1 MQLILT
7 TDVETGIQSNMS
19 TIEQKS
25 LDQKFDHAAL
35 IENLI
40 KDYEGHKDGDEN
52 TEKTLDSCNE
62 TLKDNSNGDATGDK
76 EVLSDGEDIIADER
90 VQVNSEENENK
101 VSEQSEQLKDLDNI
115 ESDEPGLNNIE
126 SGDEVQAEEENNDR
140 IGNCD
145 LETDG
150 AQPDSCEKSNDA
162 ILEVQNREQNGK
174 AVVEDNEKQ
183 VTTIEELNENQDV
196 AMDVDSTCLDR
207 DCKNEDSEVFNT
219 NVTSYDETSHVSTAN
234 DEIINISDEKE
245 EDARNSVE
253 KQNHD
258 QKPINTHTEMK
269 SSESDV
275 LCEPKNESDIKIID
289 NATPSEQKTGIITT
303 KDGGNLSVSPE
314 RKISTENSSEDKKK
328 LSHICKL
335 SNTLDILSDEEDEI
349 PQRDE
354 ENESQKE
361 RIGDSDKVCINID
374 DDDDIMLVDDNT
386 PLVNRE
392 LVDASKA
399 GDVSETC
406 KDETKL
412 NMTQETKTSTMKEET
427 LVKAEN
433 TIENERKESE
443 ENSELKSAVDCKKT
457 KPLLPTNFLK
467 TCKKN
472 LADMTRDE
480 LEQFCIMKIVEGVVD
495 RSNLAEIKNQ
505 LKTMAQN
512 LDEYK
517 KRTQMI
523 SKQNRDLQV
532 VLKSVQEEQ
541 KKGPDHVINPL
552 KITRSVGM
560 QVLMTDKCAARRKSV
575 AGPNNNTNN
584 KQIKSR
590 LINSKKT
597 QMIPVPRL
605 VPAVTTTNVS
615 NKSPTNKQAS
625 GSFLNGV
632 SVKSSPPAPKTEK
645 RTHSK
650 MQQNNP
656 DTVDL
661 TDDEPPS
668 KQPQRNINPP
678 VRLVP
683 PQNLM
688 ATPRQTFSSNINS
701 PRKVYIPISG
711 SQTQSVRPGQTFML
725 KAISPA
731 QGPRPRMAS
740 SLMCKQPSNVRVG
753 RQLTRHPAPLPEST
767 KQFEPPNWKS
777 LPPAPELKLSKV
789 ENGIVISWKIDGFIE
804 ENYEEIASFQLYA
817 YQETTSPP
825 NTALWKKIGDVKAL
839 PLPMACT
846 LTQFMA
852 GYKYYFAVRA
862 VDVKSRVGPFSEPGS
877 ILLLNKM

>member
-7 TDVETGIQSNMS
+7 TDVDTGIQSNMS

-40 KDYEGHKDGDEN
+40 KDYEGHNDGDDN
-52 TEKTLDSCNE
+52 AEKTLDSCDEIQN
-62 TLKDNSNGDATGDK
+62 DDGNNAAGDK
-76 EVLSDGEDIIADER
+76 EVLSDGEDNRTDER
-90 VQVNSEENENK
+90 VKEENKNK
-101 VSEQSEQLKDLDNI
+101 VPELSEQGKDLDDI
-115 ESDEPGLNNIE
+115 ESDEPELNNIE
-126 SGDEVQAEEENNDR
+126 SGDEVEAEEDNDDR
-140 IGNCD
+140 IGSCD
-145 LETDG
+145 LENDG
-150 AQPDSCEKSNDA
+150 AGCDVCEKYNDA
-162 ILEVQNREQNGK
+162 NTGVHNKEQNGT
-174 AVVEDNEKQ
+174 AEVEDNEKHAD
-183 VTTIEELNENQDV
+183 TIDE
-196 AMDVDSTCLDR
+196 AMDVDSTSIDQ
-207 DCKNEDSEVFNT
+207 DCENDVSEVND
-219 NVTSYDETSHVSTAN
+219 VSHDENNHVSTAN
-234 DEIINISDEKE
+234 DDVINLSDEKD
-245 EDARNSVE
+245 EDASNSVE
-253 KQNHD
+253 KQND
-258 QKPINTHTEMK
+258 DLELTNTHTQKK
-269 SSESDV
+269 SSKADV
-275 LCEPKNESDIKIID
+275 LNEPKNESD
-289 NATPSEQKTGIITT
+289 NTTSSEQKSGVVNT
-303 KDGGNLSVSPE
+303 KDGGSLSSSPE
-314 RKISTENSSEDKKK
+314 RKTSTENSGEDKKK

-335 SNTLDILSDEEDEI
+335 SNTLDILSDEEEEI
-349 PQRDE
+349 PQRDDE
-354 ENESQKE
+354 KEPQKDV
-361 RIGDSDKVCINID
+361 IGDNDKVCINID
-374 DDDDIMLVDDNT
+374 DDDDIMLVDDNP
-386 PLVNRE
+386 PLVNKE
-392 LVDASKA
+392 HVDDSKA
-399 GDVSETC
+399 TDDNETC

-412 NMTQETKTSTMKEET
+412 NMTQETKTPTVQEDTSDN
-427 LVKAEN
+427 AEK
-433 TIENERKESE
+433 IIDNEKKESE
-443 ENSELKSAVDCKKT
+443 ENSEVKCDVDCKKT

-505 LKTMAQN
+505 LKTMAQH

-517 KRTQMI
+517 KRTQTI

-541 KKGPDHVINPL
+541 KKRPDQVINPL

-560 QVLMTDKCAARRKSV
+560 QVLMTDKCAARRKSAV
-575 AGPNNNTNN
+575 GPNNNPNN
-584 KQIKSR
+584 KQIKPQ
-590 LINSKKT
+590 LANNKKT

-605 VPAVTTTNVS
+605 VPALNTNTN

-625 GSFLNGV
+625 GSLLNGV
-632 SVKSSPPAPKTEK
+632 SVKSSPPAQKPEK
-645 RTHSK
+645 RPHSK
-650 MQQNNP
+650 MQQNNA

-668 KQPQRNINPP
+668 KQPQRNVNPP

-688 ATPRQTFSSNINS
+688 ATPRQTFAPNMNS

-711 SQTQSVRPGQTFML
+711 SQTQGVRPGQTFML

-731 QGPRPRMAS
+731 PGPRQRMPA
-740 SLMCKQPSNVRVG
+740 SLMAKPPSNVRVG

-789 ENGIVISWKIDGFIE
+789 ENGIVISWKIDGFVE